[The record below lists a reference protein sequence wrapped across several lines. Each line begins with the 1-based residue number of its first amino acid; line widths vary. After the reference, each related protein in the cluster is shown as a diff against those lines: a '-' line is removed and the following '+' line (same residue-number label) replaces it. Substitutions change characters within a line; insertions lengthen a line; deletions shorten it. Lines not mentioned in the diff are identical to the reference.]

1 MSCQARKS
9 KPRRIAEELWMREI
23 NQISAQ
29 ISDAAMKVHSA
40 LGSGLLESASEDCL
54 LHEGTLRVPPR
65 PQR

>member
-1 MSCQARKS
+1 
-9 KPRRIAEELWMREI
+9 MREI